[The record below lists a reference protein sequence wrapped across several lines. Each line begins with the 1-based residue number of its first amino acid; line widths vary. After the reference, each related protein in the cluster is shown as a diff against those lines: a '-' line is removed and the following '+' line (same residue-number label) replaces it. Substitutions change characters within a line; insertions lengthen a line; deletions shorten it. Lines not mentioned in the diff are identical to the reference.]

1 MQFNVVI
8 VDDEQPICDE
18 IEYLLKKHSTI
29 TVEKKFNQGFAA
41 LAYIIEHRPDI
52 LFLDIQMPGI
62 SGLEMAKKLSALS
75 QPPLIVFI
83 TAFQEHALE
92 AFNTPAI
99 GYITKPVT
107 EEKLASTLQKI
118 TSLLSPHRLHAA
130 NRGNKICVIDQ
141 GKILPLNK
149 KDIVLAYVSERDV
162 YLRTIQQQY
171 TCNLSFKEIEAIL
184 SNEPFLRVHRQYIVN
199 LDYIIEIIPW
209 FHGSYV
215 LRMKD
220 IQQETIPVSRT
231 KVKLLKQLMGLK

>member
-29 TVEKKFNQGFAA
+29 TVEKKFNQCFDA
-41 LAYIIEHRPDI
+41 LAYITEHKPDV

-62 SGLEMAKKLSALS
+62 SGLEMAKKLNTLAK
-75 QPPLIVFI
+75 PPLIVFI
-83 TAFQEHALE
+83 TAFQQYALE

-107 EEKLASTLQKI
+107 EEKLAIPLQKI
-118 TSLLSPHRLHAA
+118 CSLLSRDPPQTA
-130 NRGNKICVIDQ
+130 NRSTKICVMDQ
-141 GKILPLNK
+141 GKILPLSK

-171 TCNLSFKEIEAIL
+171 ICNLSFKEIEAIL
-184 SNEPFLRVHRQYIVN
+184 SDEPFLRVHRQYIVN
-199 LDYIIEIIPW
+199 LDYIVEIIPW

-220 IQQETIPVSRT
+220 SQQENIPVSRT